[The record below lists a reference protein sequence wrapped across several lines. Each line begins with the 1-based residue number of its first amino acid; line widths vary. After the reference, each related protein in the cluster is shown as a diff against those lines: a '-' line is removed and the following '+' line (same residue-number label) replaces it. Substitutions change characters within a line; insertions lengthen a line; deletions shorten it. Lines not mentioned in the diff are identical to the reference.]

1 LYVTLWRSVLLYALV
16 IFLLRFMGKRQIGE
30 LQPSELVS
38 MIMISNIAAIPIEN
52 SDAPLLAGVIPIVAL
67 SCLEILSAAAAL
79 KSHKLRKLL
88 MGTPRWVIRD
98 GIIDQKQ
105 LSDMRWSLD
114 DLYEQL
120 RSQGVFDVSETLC
133 AVIETNG
140 SLSVYQKFDFQTL
153 TMKEA
158 GISAAFSTA
167 PPEIIISDS
176 KVCRENFAFCG
187 IDEKWFEKRLRKEK
201 LTPKDIFLMTCDR
214 DKNCVIIKKESVK

>member
-1 LYVTLWRSVLLYALV
+1 MYITLWRSVLLYALV

-30 LQPSELVS
+30 LQPAELVS

-52 SDAPLLAGVIPIVAL
+52 SDTPLLSGVIPIVVL
-67 SCLEILSAAAAL
+67 SCFEILSAAAAL
-79 KSHKLRKLL
+79 KSHKLRKIL
-88 MGTPRWVIRD
+88 MGVPRWVIRD

-120 RSQGVFDVSETLC
+120 RSQGIFDISETLC

-158 GISAAFSTA
+158 GINPDGCVA
-167 PPEIIISDS
+167 PPEVIVSDS
-176 KVCRENFAFCG
+176 KVCRENFSFCG
-187 IDEKWFEKRLRKEK
+187 IDDKWFEKKLKKEK
-201 LTPKDIFLMTCDR
+201 VTPKDIFLMTCDK